1 MISSFF
7 RSSRVAA
14 EERRLGNRNVPTTN
28 QNVVRLMRSR
38 FIILSILTDL
48 ISPCRE
54 SNVLLAFGLQG
65 KRAAYRRQL
74 TGKESCPVKSE
85 SHRFSEAP
93 RDRGYELLNFPSKG
107 IAK

>member
-1 MISSFF
+1 
-7 RSSRVAA
+7 
-14 EERRLGNRNVPTTN
+14 
-28 QNVVRLMRSR
+28 MRSL

-54 SNVLLAFGLQG
+54 SNVLLAFGLHG

-74 TGKESCPVKSE
+74 AGKESCPVKSE
-85 SHRFSEAP
+85 SHRFSEGP
-93 RDRGYELLNFPSKG
+93 QDRDYELFNLPSQG